1 VRSSDSHR
9 CQRAPQYIR
18 LRQYTAQWRF
28 DTVSYSLWH
37 DRTIPPTRP
46 VAKARDVPFG
56 EALGAA
62 GALVGFGAAAAAA
75 FDFGLRT
82 RGDWPEI
89 IIHTARRGG
98 AAGTTCVLTRL
109 QCFGFRCVRNGASAR
124 CNVAYDELNVAL
136 AGC

>member
-1 VRSSDSHR
+1 M
-9 CQRAPQYIR
+9 
-18 LRQYTAQWRF
+18 RQYTAQWCS

-56 EALGAA
+56 
-62 GALVGFGAAAAAA
+62 ALVGFGAAAAAA
-75 FDFGLRT
+75 FDFDFGLRT

-109 QCFGFRCVRNGASAR
+109 Q
-124 CNVAYDELNVAL
+124 
-136 AGC
+136 